1 MVFMKACV
9 ENYWWFWS
17 KSMRCHLVTGGAGF
31 IGSCYTLLAR
41 RAGIRVINLDKLT
54 YSGNLANLT
63 PLEGDPDHIFVQGDI
78 GNAELT
84 ARLLSEYQPDAV
96 VNFAAESHVDRSIH
110 DPEIFVKTNVLGTV
124 SLLQTSLAYWR
135 QLEDP
140 KKERFR
146 FLHVSTDEVY
156 GALKPNDPPF
166 TEKTPFAPNSPYS
179 ASKAAADHFARAY
192 FETYS
197 MPVLITNCSNNYGP
211 RQFPEKLIP
220 LTIINALAGNPIP
233 IYGTGENIR
242 DWLHVEDHCLAIMR
256 VIEQGQPGLVYAIG
270 GRAERTNLE
279 VVKGICATLDTLV
292 PSNDGPY
299 ERLITFVSDRLGHD
313 WRYAIDSS
321 FIENSLS
328 WSQTHS
334 FEQGLRDTVQW
345 YLDNQGW
352 VEHVQTGAYREW
364 LEKNYANR

>member
-1 MVFMKACV
+1 
-9 ENYWWFWS
+9 
-17 KSMRCHLVTGGAGF
+17 MRCHLVTGGAGF
-31 IGSCYTLLAR
+31 IGSCYALLAR
-41 RAGIRVINLDKLT
+41 RAGIKVINLDKLT

-63 PLEGDPDHIFVQGDI
+63 SLEGDSDHVFVQGDI
-78 GNAELT
+78 GNSELT
-84 ARLLSEYQPDAV
+84 ARLLSEYQPDAI

-124 SLLQTSLAYWR
+124 SLLQTSLAYW
-135 QLEDP
+135 QGLGDP
-140 KKERFR
+140 KKDTFR

-156 GALKPNDPPF
+156 GTLAPNDPPF

-179 ASKAAADHFARAY
+179 ASKAAADHFARSY

-256 VIEQGQPGLVYAIG
+256 VIEQGEAGLTYAIG

-279 VVKGICATLDTLV
+279 VVKGICATLDKLV
-292 PSNDGPY
+292 PSDKGPY

-321 FIENSLS
+321 FIEHSLD
-328 WSQTHS
+328 WAQTHS

-364 LEKNYANR
+364 LEKNYSNR